1 MLHCQ
6 YAFSTANLPPRLN
19 GSEEFMVTVGQMS
32 VYQFTASD
40 TDNFTLSANTGGLP
54 NTLVK
59 AGPDMYNFTFD
70 VSAVINSTVS
80 FVASDTLN
88 ASSLLDPQLLVCA
101 CNSGNCTLEGL
112 LDRDSDPLIMNCL
125 CSEGKDT

>member
-1 MLHCQ
+1 MVLKSSAQ
-6 YAFSTANLPPRLN
+6 L
-19 GSEEFMVTVGQMS
+19 VTVGQMS
-32 VYQFTASD
+32 VYTSSLSVRYRQ
-40 TDNFTLSANTGGLP
+40 LHVLKIISANTGGLP